1 MQDKERD
8 EAEKKSVRVTQSGHL
23 AIMPASHEPIVKG
36 IAACTAATCTR
47 IWRKLLTIFNV
58 YSYLGDVEF
67 APESE
72 GTYSSHR
79 R

>member
-1 MQDKERD
+1 MQGKERD

-36 IAACTAATCTR
+36 IAACT
-47 IWRKLLTIFNV
+47 FNV

-72 GTYSSHR
+72 GAYSSHR